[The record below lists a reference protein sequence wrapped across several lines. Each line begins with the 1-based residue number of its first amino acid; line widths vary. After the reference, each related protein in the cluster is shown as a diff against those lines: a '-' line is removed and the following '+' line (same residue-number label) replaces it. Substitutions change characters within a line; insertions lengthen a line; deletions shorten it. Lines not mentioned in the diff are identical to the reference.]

1 MDKPYTFTPGEYL
14 TRDGRKAVV
23 LCTDAPGGFPLIGFI
38 PSIKG
43 NDVVIPMAWDEKGSV
58 SGGLGGEGVDLMPPA
73 PAAPEA
79 VVRWVN
85 HYHGKDGRAH
95 LTLKEA
101 VRGSRDFNGNEAAIA
116 RTRVTFTPGQFD
128 TDDTPSEWDQAI
140 DEAVRILT
148 RVWAAASD
156 ADFPSRTAGNLT
168 ADLRALKRGNGHA

>member
-23 LCTDAPGGFPLIGFI
+23 LCTDAPGTLPIVGYIVDADGE
-38 PSIKG
+38 SVGGSWMG
-43 NDVVIPMAWDEKGSV
+43 NGRVYNGATRRS
-58 SGGLGGEGVDLMPPA
+58 DLMPPA

-128 TDDTPSEWDQAI
+128 TEDTPSEWDQAI